1 MAQHA
6 AELIPGEI
14 VVKPSV
20 LRSLLHLAW
29 PVLVAQLAVMA
40 NGVIDTV
47 MAGRLSA
54 VDLAAVGIGASIYV
68 TIFVTVTGVLLALT
82 PTIAQLHGA
91 GRHESIGEEVRQ
103 SAWLALFLAVIA
115 AVLLRHPGP
124 LLALSRLTPAVESKV
139 RAYLYALSWSAAPAM
154 LLRVFAGFTMGIG
167 LPRAIMGFNLI
178 GVALKL
184 PLNWIFMFGTL
195 ERFGGPPPLGGPG
208 CAVATALISA
218 LSCVLAWSWCAQ
230 AADYRR
236 YRVFADFSPP
246 RARLIFGLLK
256 LGLPIG
262 ATFFVDVTAFTFMAL
277 FIARLGP
284 VASAAHQIA
293 ANLAALAFMLPLAL
307 GNASGILAG
316 HALGAGDARRAGR
329 IALTGMVTGVA
340 EGILLSLTLWL
351 GAGTIA
357 GLYTANGEVRRLAT
371 TLIGYVAV
379 YHLFDALQAVAVNVL
394 RGYRKSAV
402 PMAIYAVALWGVGLG
417 GGYVLGLTDRV
428 AAPAGVPGFW
438 LAATASLALAGGL
451 VTGYLLRVAR
461 AAEIT
466 AGAVRKVA
474 A

>member
-1 MAQHA
+1 M
-6 AELIPGEI
+6 
-14 VVKPSV
+14 VKPSL

-91 GRHESIGEEVRQ
+91 GRHERIGEEVRQ
-103 SAWLALFLAVIA
+103 SAWLAFFLAFIA
-115 AVLLRHPGP
+115 VVLLRHPEP
-124 LLALSRLTPAVESKV
+124 FLTLSRLTPEVEIKV

-167 LPRAIMGFNLI
+167 LPRAIMAFNLI

-184 PLNWIFMFGTL
+184 PLNWVFMFGTL
-195 ERFGGPPPLGGPG
+195 ERFGGPAALGGPG
-208 CAVATALISA
+208 CAVATAVISGF
-218 LSCVLAWSWCAQ
+218 SCVLAWSWCAF
-230 AADYRR
+230 AADYRP

-246 RARLIFGLLK
+246 RPRLIVGLLK

-284 VASAAHQIA
+284 VTSAAHQIA

-307 GNASGILAG
+307 GNAAGILAG

-329 IALTGMVTGVA
+329 VALIGMVTGIAVGA
-340 EGILLSLTLWL
+340 LLSLTLWL

-357 GLYTANGEVRRLAT
+357 GLYTADIGVRKLAT

-417 GGYVLGLTDRV
+417 GGYILGLTDRV
-428 AAPAGVPGFW
+428 AAPAGVQGFW
-438 LAATASLALAGGL
+438 LAAAASLALAGGL
-451 VTGYLLRVAR
+451 VAAYLLRVAR
-461 AAEIT
+461 AAEI
-466 AGAVRKVA
+466 A
-474 A
+474 APHASRVPGHPGR

>member
-1 MAQHA
+1 
-6 AELIPGEI
+6 
-14 VVKPSV
+14 
-20 LRSLLHLAW
+20 
-29 PVLVAQLAVMA
+29 
-40 NGVIDTV
+40 
-47 MAGRLSA
+47 
-54 VDLAAVGIGASIYV
+54 
-68 TIFVTVTGVLLALT
+68 
-82 PTIAQLHGA
+82 
-91 GRHESIGEEVRQ
+91 
-103 SAWLALFLAVIA
+103 
-115 AVLLRHPGP
+115 
-124 LLALSRLTPAVESKV
+124 
-139 RAYLYALSWSAAPAM
+139 M
-154 LLRVFAGFTMGIG
+154 LLRVFSGFTMGIG

-184 PLNWIFMFGTL
+184 PLNWIFMFGAL

-208 CAVATALISA
+208 CAVATALISG
-218 LSCVLAWSWCAQ
+218 LSCVLAWSWCAF
-230 AADYRR
+230 AADFRQ

-246 RARLIFGLLK
+246 RASLILGLLK

-307 GNASGILAG
+307 GNAAGILAG
-316 HALGAGDARRAGR
+316 HALGAGDARRARR
-329 IALTGMVTGVA
+329 IALIGLVTGVA
-340 EGILLSLTLWL
+340 EGMLLSLTLWF

-357 GLYTANGEVRRLAT
+357 GLYVANGEVRRLAT

-402 PMAIYAVALWGVGLG
+402 PMAIYALALWGVGLG
-417 GGYVLGLTDRV
+417 GGYVLGLTDQV
-428 AAPAGVPGFW
+428 AAPAGVRGFW
-438 LAATASLALAGGL
+438 LAAAASLALAGGL

-466 AGAVRKVA
+466 AADVRKVA